1 MGNKFC
7 ECGRGGDQL
16 GIENPGQLKRNK
28 KEIEEFKQI
37 ELTPV
42 VNGPDE
48 TNNCTV
54 SDVIVG
60 KKAII
65 VVNTSDLS
73 SGDAKVLTALQ
84 ALYDELSSQGL
95 QILVFPSSQYLGRDA
110 KMNFPQADA
119 IKEFAE

>member
-7 ECGRGGDQL
+7 ECSRGGDQAS
-16 GIENPGQLKRNK
+16 IENPGALKRNK

-48 TNNCTV
+48 TNTCKV
-54 SDVIVG
+54 SEVIVG

-73 SGDAKVLTALQ
+73 SGDAQVLKALQ
-84 ALYDELSSQGL
+84 VLYDELSPQGL
-95 QILVFPSSQYLGRDA
+95 
-110 KMNFPQADA
+110 
-119 IKEFAE
+119 

>member
-1 MGNKFC
+1 MS
-7 ECGRGGDQL
+7 
-16 GIENPGQLKRNK
+16 IENPGQLKRNK
-28 KEIEEFKQI
+28 QEIEQFKQI
-37 ELTPV
+37 ELTPI

-54 SDVIVG
+54 SDVMKG
-60 KKAII
+60 KKAVI

-73 SGDAKVLTALQ
+73 SGDAKVLKALQ
-84 ALYDELSSQGL
+84 VLYDELSSEGL